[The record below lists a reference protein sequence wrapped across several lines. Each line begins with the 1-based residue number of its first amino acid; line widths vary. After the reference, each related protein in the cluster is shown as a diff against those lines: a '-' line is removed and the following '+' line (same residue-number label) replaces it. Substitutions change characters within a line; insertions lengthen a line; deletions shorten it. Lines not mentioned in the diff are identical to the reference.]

1 MILLENEKNVINGL
15 VDSIRH
21 ITKINIFDFDGTIF
35 KSPVPNGKIWDSKT
49 FGKLMADSSRGGLG
63 WFQHTIT
70 LDNKYIKDSTF
81 NEDVVSDVRK
91 SMADPSCATILLTG
105 RDTSFTSRIRDIV
118 SSIGLV
124 FDDFGL
130 KPEPKVGEVRETTMN
145 FKKRFI
151 KEMIEKYGADKVEMW
166 EDRQKHVIAFR
177 EYLTALGVNSGVN
190 FIDRPETHM
199 NSDLEREVVNYL
211 SSKNASFAPVNE
223 SVTLDKTATYW
234 GVKLSSESY
243 DDLIS
248 AVGSFV
254 PEGWKLYAHHMTML
268 FGRNKNE
275 AVEKYLADHLGE
287 TVELTAIE
295 LGISPDAIAVKINSS
310 VPSDNKI
317 PHVTIATPQNGKAVK
332 SNMITDWTR
341 LNKSIKL
348 SGIVS
353 AFR

>member
-1 MILLENEKNVINGL
+1 MTLLEKNVINES
-15 VDSIRH
+15 VDGIRH

-35 KSPVPNGKIWDSKT
+35 NSPVPNGKIWDSKT
-49 FGKLMADSSRGGLG
+49 FGRLMAEPSRGGLG

-70 LDNKYIKDSTF
+70 LDDKYIKDSTF
-81 NEDVVSDVRK
+81 NEDVVADVRK
-91 SMADPSCATILLTG
+91 SMSDPSCATILLTG
-105 RDTSFTSRIRDIV
+105 RDTSFTSQIRAIV

-151 KEMIEKYGADKVEMW
+151 KEIIEKYGANKVEMW

-177 EYLTALGVNSGVN
+177 EYLTAIGVNSGVN

-199 NSDLEREVVNYL
+199 NSDLEREVVNHL
-211 SSKNASFAPVNE
+211 SSKKTSIASVNE
-223 SVTLDKTATYW
+223 SVTPNKNVTYC
-234 GVKLSSESY
+234 GVQLSSESH

-248 AVGSFV
+248 AVGSFI
-254 PEGWKLYAHHMTML
+254 PEGWNLYAHHMTML

-275 AVEKYLADHLGE
+275 AVEKYLVDHLGE
-287 TVELTAIE
+287 TVELTATE
-295 LGISPDAIAVKINSS
+295 LGISSDAIAVKINSL

>member
-1 MILLENEKNVINGL
+1 MILLENEKNLINGIA
-15 VDSIRH
+15 DGIRH

-35 KSPVPNGKIWDSKT
+35 NSPVPNGKIWDSKT
-49 FGKLMADSSRGGLG
+49 FGRLMADSSRGGLG

-70 LDNKYIKDSTF
+70 LDNKYIKDSTC
-81 NEDVVSDVRK
+81 NEEVVAAVRK

-105 RDTSFTSRIRDIV
+105 RDTSFSNRIRDIL
-118 SSIGLV
+118 SSNGLV
-124 FDDFGL
+124 FDDFGF
-130 KPEPKVGEVRETTMN
+130 KPEPKVGEIRETTMN

-151 KEMIEKYGADKVEMW
+151 KEMIEKYGANKVEMW
-166 EDRQKHVIAFR
+166 EDRQKHVITFR
-177 EYLTALGVNSGVN
+177 EYLTVLGVNTGVN

-199 NSDLEREVVNYL
+199 KAELEREVVNQL
-211 SSKNASFAPVNE
+211 ISRSPKFSVMNE
-223 SVTLDKTATYW
+223 SVTLDRSATYW

-248 AVGSFV
+248 TLESQI
-254 PEGWKLYAHHMTML
+254 PEGWKIYAHHMTML
-268 FGRNKNE
+268 FGKNKNDV
-275 AVEKYLADHLGE
+275 VEKYLVEHMGD

-295 LGISPDAIAVKINSS
+295 LGISPDAMAVKISSS

-317 PHVTIATPQNGKAVK
+317 PHITIATPPNGKAVN
-332 SNMITDWTR
+332 SNKITDWIR